1 VISIELFRNPK
12 GTSEPSLRAKIY
24 MFEATSEVDDRGF
37 YVLKNHEVGTILFSG
52 IDNSSIAGFN
62 QQNVLSDLVIADISS
77 RQLDLL
83 KFEVHFAS
91 VFGVEAEFKCRAVEV
106 EAVEP
111 FGPREDTAFP
121 RRSAPKSVAY
131 KPR

>member
-1 VISIELFRNPK
+1 MTNIADKIKNSSLLTDIFGRWPSFHDAEVISIELFRNPK

-37 YVLKNHEVGTILFSG
+37 CVLKNHEVGTILFSG
-52 IDNSSIAGFN
+52 IDNNSIAGFN

-83 KFEVHFAS
+83 KFEVH
-91 VFGVEAEFKCRAVEV
+91 
-106 EAVEP
+106 
-111 FGPREDTAFP
+111 
-121 RRSAPKSVAY
+121 
-131 KPR
+131 